1 MTLFVT
7 GLGLLLA
14 AAVAAVVVPNG
25 LRAGR
30 LFASLTVTGSVI
42 AAIPAIGALSG
53 RVVVANMSWRAAVP
67 GGEWVIGIDPLSAI
81 FVLAVAM
88 LGATNAVFGNAY
100 MRAGHSP
107 RVVRQANATYAAL
120 VASLLVVVTAQST
133 VLFLCAW
140 EAMAISSFLLIITDH
155 EQAQVRR
162 AGLLYIV
169 VTHTATLLLFVMF
182 AVMAHGSADWSFAS
196 LAALAGTAPG
206 STVTVLTLALVAF
219 GVKAG
224 FVPLHFWLPP
234 AHAAAPSHVSAL
246 MSGVV
251 IKTGIYGIL
260 RILLLVGP
268 PPAWWAWTVLALG
281 AASALLGVLWALAQ
295 HDVKRLLAYHSV
307 ENIGIILLGIGIGG
321 LGTAYGQPALAILG
335 YAAAVLHT
343 LNHAI
348 FKALLF
354 MAAGAVYRSTGTR
367 NIEELGG
374 LARHMPAT
382 FALFLI
388 GSIAIIGVPPLN
400 GFVSEWLVYQGLFGA
415 GGKDGVFRIAVLAA
429 PVLALVGGLALACF
443 AKVSGVV
450 FLGRAR
456 TERAV
461 CLGEVGRAYL
471 IPQAILAAACILIG
485 LLPAAVVAPA
495 IHIGAVIAGHASSES
510 EAAALVMPGV
520 GTVALYA
527 ATLAAM
533 LGALA
538 AARARLMRR
547 RAVRVG
553 PTWSCGFDAAPA
565 SMQYTASS
573 FAAPLTSLFGHL
585 AGVEEHRGATVF
597 HSEPRDLIL
606 DRGVVRAWRSIQGA
620 ALRLRP
626 MQHGRLHIYLL
637 YLVGGVLACLAY
649 LVIAP

>member
-7 GLGLLLA
+7 GLALLLA
-14 AAVAAVVVPNG
+14 AATVALMLPNG
-25 LRAGR
+25 IRAGR
-30 LFASLTVTGSVI
+30 VFATLTVSGAVI
-42 AAIPAIGALSG
+42 AAVPAIGVLSG
-53 RVVVANMSWRAAVP
+53 RVFVSDLNWNAAVP
-67 GGEWVIGIDPLSAI
+67 GGNWVIGIDPLSAI
-81 FVLAVAM
+81 FVLAIAV

-100 MRAGHSP
+100 MQAGSQP
-107 RVVRQANATYAAL
+107 RVVPQANATYAVL
-120 VASLLVVVTAQST
+120 VASLLVVVTARST
-133 VLFLCAW
+133 VLFLGAW

-155 EQAQVRR
+155 EQARVRR

-169 VTHTATLLLFVMF
+169 MTHTATLLLFVMF
-182 AVMAHGSADWSFAS
+182 ALMAHGSADWSFAS
-196 LAALAGTAPG
+196 LAVLSRTAPDAT
-206 STVTVLTLALVAF
+206 SIVLAMALVAF

-224 FVPLHFWLPP
+224 LVPLHFWLPP

-260 RILLLVGP
+260 RVLILVGP

-281 AASALLGVLWALAQ
+281 GASALLGVLWALAQ

-321 LGTAYGQPALAILG
+321 LGTSYGQPALAILG
-335 YAAAVLHT
+335 YAAAVLHA
-343 LNHAI
+343 LNHAL
-348 FKALLF
+348 FKGLLF
-354 MAAGAVYRSTGTR
+354 MAAGAVYRVTGTR

-374 LARHMPAT
+374 LARRMPAT
-382 FALFLI
+382 FLMFVI

-400 GFVSEWLVYQGLFGA
+400 GFVSEWMVYQGLFGA
-415 GGKDGVFRIAVLAA
+415 SGKDGVFRIAVLAA
-429 PVLALVGGLALACF
+429 PVLALAGGLALACF
-443 AKVSGVV
+443 AKVLGVI

-456 TERAV
+456 TERALV
-461 CLGEVGRAYL
+461 AGDVGRAYL
-471 IPQAILAAACILIG
+471 IPQLILAAACVLIG
-485 LLPAAVVAPA
+485 LLPAVMVAPA
-495 IHIGAVIAGHASSES
+495 IRIGAVIAGHASSES
-510 EAAALVMPGV
+510 VAIALVMPGV
-520 GTVALYA
+520 GKVALYA
-527 ATLAAM
+527 
-533 LGALA
+533 GALA
-538 AARARLMRR
+538 AVLAAFAAGRAWLLRR
-547 RAVRVG
+547 RPVRFG
-553 PTWSCGFDAAPA
+553 PTWSCGFDAIPT

-573 FAAPLTSLFGHL
+573 FAAPLTSLFGHM
-585 AGVEEHRGATVF
+585 AGIEEHRGATVF

-606 DRGVVRAWRSIQGA
+606 DRGVVGAWRTIHGA